1 MTIYRG
7 PGGAVET
14 TDSATVN
21 TVTTKAAE
29 AATSATNAASS
40 ASSAESSASSATNS
54 ASTATSQA
62 SAASTSA
69 TQAASSAS
77 AASTSA
83 SNASTSE
90 TNAATSATTAASSAT
105 AATTARTAAEAAQ
118 VAAETAETNAAASES
133 TASTAATTATTKA
146 SEASTSAT
154 TASTAATTASNAAT
168 TATTARDQ
176 TLAAFDNFDD
186 RYLGEKSSDPSV
198 DNDGDALVGG
208 ALYFNSVDGVM
219 KVYTGSQWVAAY
231 ADVSGALLAVNNLS
245 DLNNATSARTNLGLG
260 TAATTA
266 STDYATAAQGTLAD
280 SAVQPGDL
288 ATVAT
293 TGAYSDLTG
302 SPTAVSSFTNDSGYI
317 TDYTVTQG
325 DVTAHQAALSITES
339 QISDLQSYLTSI
351 PDNYILNTGDAI
363 TGDLTFGDNDKAI
376 FGAGSDLQIY
386 HDGSNSWIRDEG
398 TGALYLRASTEMALQ
413 SQTGEN
419 YLQAI
424 ADGTTR
430 LFYDHSTKLE
440 TTNVGA
446 TVTGNISADGFRGN
460 DNAKIELGNIGD
472 LQIYHDGSSSFIED
486 VGAGDLFIRGSNDI
500 WLQTASQDKLARFS
514 ENGSAQLFYA
524 NSSKF
529 TTTSTGIDVTGT
541 AVTDGLEVAGTSKV
555 QQTKEKMT
563 ISATAATGT
572 INYDALTQAVLYY
585 TTNASA
591 NWTVNVRGDG
601 SNTLNSMMSIGE
613 ALTVVF
619 LVTQGSTAYYNS
631 AFQVDGSSVTPKWQ
645 GGSAPT
651 EGTASGIDAYTY
663 NIIKTADAT
672 FTVLASV
679 ADFA

>member
-1 MTIYRG
+1 MAIYRG
-7 PGGAVET
+7 TG
-14 TDSATVN
+14 SASSTSDQA
-21 TVTTKAAE
+21 TIDEVTQQATN
-29 AATSATNAASS
+29 AATSATNAATSEANAITSATS
-40 ASSAESSASSATNS
+40 ASSS

-69 TQAASSAS
+69 TQAAISEFNAS
-77 AASTSA
+77 VFAAAASTS
-83 SNASTSE
+83 NA
-90 TNAATSATTAASSAT
+90 NAGASATLASSSAT

-154 TASTAATTASNAAT
+154 TASTAATTASTAAT
-168 TATTARDQ
+168 AAETARDQ
-176 TLAAFDNFDD
+176 TLASFDSFDD
-186 RYLGEKSSDPSV
+186 RYLGSKTVDPTL

-208 ALYFNSVDGVM
+208 ALYFNSVDEVM

-231 ADVSGALLAVNNLS
+231 ADVSGALLAVNNRS
-245 DLNNATSARTNLGLG
+245 DLNNATSARTNLGVGIGTDVQAYSSVLANTTASFTTADETKLDGIEAGATADQTAQEIATAIDADATAEATLKTALGLG
-260 TAATTA
+260 TAAYTA
-266 STDYATAAQGTLAD
+266 STDYATAAQGALAD
-280 SAVQPGDL
+280 SALQ
-288 ATVAT
+288 
-293 TGAYSDLTG
+293 
-302 SPTAVSSFTNDSGYI
+302 SFTETNDLSSAVTWANVPDANI
-317 TDYTVTQG
+317 TQTSVTQ
-325 DVTAHQAALSITES
+325 HQAALSITES

-351 PDNYILNTGDAI
+351 PDNYVLNTGDAI
-363 TGDLTFGDNDKAI
+363 TGDLSFGDNDKAI

-386 HDGSNSWIRDEG
+386 HDGSNSQIRDLG
-398 TGALYLRASTEMALQ
+398 TGDLYIQASAAVSFTNTNA
-413 SQTGEN
+413 S
-419 YLQAI
+419 
-424 ADGTTR
+424 
-430 LFYDHSTKLE
+430 E
-440 TTNVGA
+440 TYAVLN
-446 TVTGNISADGFRGN
+446 
-460 DNAKIELGNIGD
+460 
-472 LQIYHDGSSSFIED
+472 
-486 VGAGDLFIRGSNDI
+486 
-500 WLQTASQDKLARFS
+500 
-514 ENGSAQLFYA
+514 ENGAVSLYYDNSA
-524 NSSKF
+524 KF
-529 TTTSTGIDVTGT
+529 ATTSTGIDVTGT
-541 AVTDGLEVAGTSKV
+541 AVTDGLEVTGTSKV

-572 INYDALTQAVLYY
+572 INYDALTQSVLYY
-585 TTNASA
+585 TTDASA

-631 AFQVDGSSVTPKWQ
+631 AFQVDGASVTPKYQ